1 LAQNG
6 GGRHRAEKRSS
17 KVKRAVLLTMLALC
31 LELPAARAAESG
43 LEYRL
48 KVQDGVPFAFD
59 HAEEQ
64 SFSPLPFMT
73 AADFESAR
81 ARKSDNP
88 NTPGDWEVVLTHTA
102 VGRAKIRAVA
112 DADRSR
118 EYCLVFHGTLYQC
131 LAFPPVV
138 KGVYDK
144 GLTFGSRLTQAMAVK
159 LAGEMEAE
167 IKHTHGR

>member
-1 LAQNG
+1 M
-6 GGRHRAEKRSS
+6 
-17 KVKRAVLLTMLALC
+17 KRAVLLTMLALG
-31 LELPAARAAESG
+31 LGFPAARAADSG

-48 KVQDGVPFAFD
+48 KTKDGVPFAFD

-64 SFSPLPFMT
+64 YFSPLPFLT
-73 AADFESAR
+73 AADFASAR

-102 VGRAKIRAVA
+102 IGRAKLRAVA
-112 DADRSR
+112 DADRAR

-131 LAFPPVV
+131 LAFPPVM

-144 GLTFGSRLTQAMAVK
+144 GLSFGSRLTQAMAVK
-159 LAGEMEAE
+159 LAAEMEAD
-167 IKHTHGR
+167 IRRAHAK

>member
-1 LAQNG
+1 M
-6 GGRHRAEKRSS
+6 RRA
-17 KVKRAVLLTMLALC
+17 LLLSMLAIVLA
-31 LELPAARAAESG
+31 LPARGAESG

-48 KVQDGVPFAFD
+48 KTADGVPFAFD

-64 SFSPLPFMT
+64 FFSPTPFMT

-81 ARKSDNP
+81 AQPSKNP

-102 VGRAKIRAVA
+102 IGRAKLHAVA

-138 KGVYDK
+138 KGVYDR
-144 GLTFGSRLTQAMAVK
+144 GLSFGSRLTKAMAIK
-159 LAGEMEAE
+159 LAGEMQGDIRGAR
-167 IKHTHGR
+167 GR

>member
-1 LAQNG
+1 
-6 GGRHRAEKRSS
+6 
-17 KVKRAVLLTMLALC
+17 MLALC
-31 LELPAARAAESG
+31 LGSPATRAADSG

-48 KVQDGVPFAFD
+48 KVQEGLVKDGVPFAFD
-59 HAEEQ
+59 HAEEMF
-64 SFSPLPFMT
+64 FSPLPFMT

-88 NTPGDWEVVLTHTA
+88 NTRGDWEVVLTHTA
-102 VGRAKIRAVA
+102 IGRAKLRAVA

-131 LAFPPVV
+131 LAFPPVM

-144 GLTFGSRLTQAMAVK
+144 GLNFGSRLTQAMATK

-167 IKHTHGR
+167 IKRAHGK

>member
-1 LAQNG
+1 M
-6 GGRHRAEKRSS
+6 RT
-17 KVKRAVLLTMLALC
+17 VVLTMLALC
-31 LELPAARAAESG
+31 LCPFLGWPAARAAESG

-48 KVQDGVPFAFD
+48 KVQDGVPFAFE

-64 SFSPLPFMT
+64 SFSALPFMT
-73 AADFESAR
+73 AADFASAR

-88 NTPGDWEVVLTHTA
+88 NTPGDWEVVLTHTEI
-102 VGRAKIRAVA
+102 GRAKLRAVA

-131 LAFPPVV
+131 LAFPPVM

-144 GLTFGSRLTQAMAVK
+144 GLSFGSRLTQAMATK
-159 LAGEMEAE
+159 LAAEMEAE
-167 IKHTHGR
+167 IYRAHVK

>member
-1 LAQNG
+1 
-6 GGRHRAEKRSS
+6 
-17 KVKRAVLLTMLALC
+17 MLAIVLA
-31 LELPAARAAESG
+31 LPARGADSG

-48 KVQDGVPFAFD
+48 KTADGVPFAFD

-64 SFSPLPFMT
+64 FFSPTPFMT
-73 AADFESAR
+73 AVDFASAR

-102 VGRAKIRAVA
+102 IGRAKLHAVA

-138 KGVYDK
+138 KGVYDR
-144 GLTFGSRLTQAMAVK
+144 GLSFGSRLTKAMAIK
-159 LAGEMEAE
+159 LAGEMQGDIRGAR
-167 IKHTHGR
+167 GR